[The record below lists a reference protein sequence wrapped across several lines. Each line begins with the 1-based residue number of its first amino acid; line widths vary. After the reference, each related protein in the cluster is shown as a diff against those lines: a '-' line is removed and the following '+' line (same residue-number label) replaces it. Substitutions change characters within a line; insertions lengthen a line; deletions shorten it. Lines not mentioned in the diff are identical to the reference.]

1 MVRPRRYTIQAEWEN
16 ISVQTEKLT
25 GCLNENVTECKGL
38 TTNLYIWPYTNLYI
52 YFLGLFYSA
61 LMLDAV
67 YPKIKVDTK
76 VMHQP
81 EVLTVLLYCLSK
93 LPMMI
98 SEEYQR
104 DKAKDTDQ
112 VSDSTSQEK
121 CSGNDN
127 AIVGKFLLLGGLWK
141 MVLNGMQKGQG
152 IE

>member
-16 ISVQTEKLT
+16 ISVQQYWTEKLT

-112 VSDSTSQEK
+112 VSDSTSK
-121 CSGNDN
+121 RN
-127 AIVGKFLLLGGLWK
+127 AVEMTMLLLESFFF
-141 MVLNGMQKGQG
+141 QG
-152 IE
+152 AYVKWC